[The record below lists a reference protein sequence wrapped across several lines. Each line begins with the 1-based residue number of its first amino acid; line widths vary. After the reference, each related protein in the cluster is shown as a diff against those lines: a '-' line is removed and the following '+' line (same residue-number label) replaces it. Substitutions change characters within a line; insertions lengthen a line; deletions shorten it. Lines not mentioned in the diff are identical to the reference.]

1 MTSIKSLADEIR
13 ERQQQEVKEASKKRI
28 NKKDSPLK
36 GKEEKETRE
45 RQDPKPDGRIIGLI
59 LDSGKSEEP
68 ENDDEP
74 VTPGIAEKI
83 SAKETTESREASHQ
97 KEINPD
103 PLSGGLSISQLMP
116 AIRQKA
122 VMMTTKHD
130 FERSNYAIS

>member
-1 MTSIKSLADEIR
+1 MTWNSFTIVVAVCYALYYGGNILFDLIR
-13 ERQQQEVKEASKKRI
+13 PAPVAKDGEQTEVLRFTEETAPVI
-28 NKKDSPLK
+28 VK
-36 GKEEKETRE
+36 G
-45 RQDPKPDGRIIGLI
+45 
-59 LDSGKSEEP
+59 P